1 MIGTPSKYTKNK
13 LIGYNSPEFLK
24 EGSYFANLKDNSKIV
39 ASLYV
44 NKYHESYI
52 IRDLFVLES
61 ERGKGYG
68 KKIMKEILEFLKFK
82 NKRIILYVDP
92 KNKIANSLYEKI
104 GFKLDKK
111 NSAYGDRLIFIN

>member
-1 MIGTPSKYTKNK
+1 MIGTPSKYSRTK
-13 LIGYNSPEFLK
+13 LIGRSSPETLK
-24 EGSYFANLKDNSKIV
+24 EGSYFANLKKDGIIV

-52 IRDLFVLES
+52 IRDVFVLES

-68 KKIMKEILEFLKFK
+68 KELMQEVVLFLKFK
-82 NKRIILYVDP
+82 NKRVILYVDP
-92 KNKIANSLYEKI
+92 RNNIAKSLYEKV

-111 NSAYGDRLIFIN
+111 DSAYGDRFILV